1 MKNLLTIAFLFLLLT
16 SSGLMAQEKQIKF
29 SASPGVTIPTGLYGG
44 FFGIGGEVEFK
55 GEYPVAENINLTG
68 SLGLGVFSAKSVNL
82 GFGSSDGKSMTFI
95 PAIVGLDYKAN
106 QLHIGIGVGYANYS
120 SGSSEG
126 GFTFRPQIGF
136 DVTDRIQLN
145 MKYTSTSTSFVNIN
159 YIGISPVFRF

>member
-1 MKNLLTIAFLFLLLT
+1 MKKVFTLSLLFVLT
-16 SSGLMAQEKQIKF
+16 VCSGLLAQDKQIKF

-82 GFGSSDGKSMTFI
+82 GFGSSDGKSMTFV

-120 SGSSEG
+120 SGTSEG

-145 MKYTSTSTSFVNIN
+145 MKYTSTSISFVNMN
-159 YIGISPVFRF
+159 YIGISPVFKF